1 MKKTLILLL
10 FGMLLF
16 GLFGCVKYKEV
27 SGLKLVNNKL
37 TRENNIS
44 FVSFR
49 DVKQSWSEANKT
61 YGNTVFFPGEKGE
74 DGYMRFEVDLVS
86 PKTRTTY
93 ITNKEEY
100 IKVFNGDTDMNFA
113 SEMIVI
119 FQFTTRENGD
129 FYLEPIGIEDDKLQ
143 ISYMQKNDTSGMGGT
158 HTGYTVSIGL
168 KMKNKWKEKV
178 QFVFKRR

>member
-16 GLFGCVKYKEV
+16 GLFGCVKYQEL

-37 TRENNIS
+37 AHENNIS
-44 FVSFR
+44 LVSGKE
-49 DVKQSWSEANKT
+49 VKKSWLDANKT

-119 FQFTTRENGD
+119 FQYTTRANAD
-129 FYLEPIGIEDDKLQ
+129 LYLEPIGIEDDKLQ
-143 ISYMQKNDTSGMGGT
+143 ISYMEKSYTSGMGAT
-158 HTGYTVSIGL
+158 HTGSTVSIVL
-168 KMKNKWKEKV
+168 KMKNMWKEKV
-178 QFVFKRR
+178 QFVFRRR